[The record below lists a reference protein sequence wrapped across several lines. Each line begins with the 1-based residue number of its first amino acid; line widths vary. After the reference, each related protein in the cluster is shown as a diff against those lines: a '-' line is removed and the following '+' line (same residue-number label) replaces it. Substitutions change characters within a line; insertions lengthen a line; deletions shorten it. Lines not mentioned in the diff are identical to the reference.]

1 MKTIYLHVKDV
12 VMQKDSADDL
22 KTLLEW
28 FEKNRIRETGII
40 TEIEKQEKTP
50 EQEELLGICSSN
62 IEEYSMLIQLI
73 ASIIEREKE

>member
-1 MKTIYLHVKDV
+1 
-12 VMQKDSADDL
+12 MQKDSADDL

-40 TEIEKQEKTP
+40 TEIEKQAKTP
-50 EQEELLGICSSN
+50 EQDELLSICSSN

-73 ASIIEREKE
+73 VSIIEREKE